1 MATPLSVAR
10 AQGPDLPPAAP
21 PQLRAGGHIW
31 LKNGVYFWPTTGAG
45 ALRRREA
52 QTQTYVGQS
61 VARLMFR
68 GIENPGRKV
77 VY

>member
-1 MATPLSVAR
+1 MATPSVAG

-21 PQLRAGGHIW
+21 PQLWAGGHIW

-52 QTQTYVGQS
+52 QTQTYVRQS

-68 GIENPGRKV
+68 GIENPGRKA